1 MTWPL
6 GAIALVVLGYMLGA
20 LPFGLMLGRLTR
32 GIDIR
37 DFGSHR
43 TGATN
48 ALRTLGARTA
58 AVVFVL
64 DVAKGVAAVLLAYAL
79 YQAGPAGSPPWVA
92 AAAGFAAIVG
102 HIWSVF
108 IRFTGGRG
116 VATSTGGL
124 GAIAP
129 LALLVLAPIV
139 VFIIWRWR
147 YVSAGSIAGSLLAP
161 VIVAVL
167 AVLNLA
173 PWAGVAYGLAAG
185 LLVTWAHADN
195 IARLRAGTERRIG
208 QKEEVVRG

>member
-1 MTWPL
+1 M
-6 GAIALVVLGYMLGA
+6 
-20 LPFGLMLGRLTR
+20 
-32 GIDIR
+32 
-37 DFGSHR
+37 
-43 TGATN
+43 
-48 ALRTLGARTA
+48 
-58 AVVFVL
+58 
-64 DVAKGVAAVLLAYAL
+64 
-79 YQAGPAGSPPWVA
+79 
-92 AAAGFAAIVG
+92 
-102 HIWSVF
+102 
-108 IRFTGGRG
+108 
-116 VATSTGGL
+116 
-124 GAIAP
+124 
-129 LALLVLAPIV
+129 LAPIV